1 MCAVLVHESPNEFT
15 TDRFKQ
21 AVLDLILGSVCL
33 GRSPFVRE
41 STPSTI
47 GQSSSLDETD
57 EWEDTVD
64 FSSAFGNSDEI
75 GFLKHS
81 CSYLR
86 TLPSVKVGSLPSNMD
101 SFVRADTI
109 EEYFSYCV
117 AAWLDTVPAD
127 MNAALT
133 DLAEVKEEALEDG
146 YLEPTEDAVH
156 CAERLLRRSYEF
168 LPQRYEVYPMPE
180 GEIALDPPSGFKQS
194 ILFLCRPDGSVHC
207 MLNLNGVHETFTFES
222 EQVLPEQFLRETL
235 LRLK

>member
-1 MCAVLVHESPNEFT
+1 MCAVLVNESPYEFT
-15 TDRFKQ
+15 TDSFKQ
-21 AVLDLILGSVCL
+21 AVLDLILETVCL

-41 STPSTI
+41 STPFTI

-57 EWEDTVD
+57 EWEDPVD
-64 FSSAFGNSDEI
+64 FSSAFENSYEI
-75 GFLKHS
+75 GFLKLY

-86 TLPSVKVGSLPSNMD
+86 TLPSVKEGSLSSNMD

-109 EEYFSYCV
+109 EEYFSYFG
-117 AAWLDTVPAD
+117 AAKLDTVPAD
-127 MNAALT
+127 LNAALT

-180 GEIALDPPSGFKQS
+180 GEVAFDPPSGFKQS

-207 MLNLNGVHETFTFES
+207 MIYLNGVHETFTFES
-222 EQVLPEQFLRETL
+222 EQVMPEQFLRETL
-235 LRLK
+235 LLLQ